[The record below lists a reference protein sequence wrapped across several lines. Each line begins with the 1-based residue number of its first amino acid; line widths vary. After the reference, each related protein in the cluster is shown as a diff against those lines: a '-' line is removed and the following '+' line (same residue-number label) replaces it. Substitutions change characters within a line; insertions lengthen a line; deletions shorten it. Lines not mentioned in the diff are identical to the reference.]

1 MGHERSEKEEEERE
15 KRRKKIAAED
25 DERELKR
32 EEAKLKK
39 RGLKG
44 IPLRQEM
51 MKVNERI
58 VKDRLRKDRE
68 RMDRL
73 MREMNDWPR
82 RMSRREREVDI
93 RRERQEKREKEEA
106 EERER
111 KERKERREKEEKERK
126 ERKEKREK
134 EEKERE
140 ERKEKERQERKEKK
154 DKESEMEVQQ
164 WIDTS
169 GLSTSKL
176 ASRLGKILTEEDDS
190 VASSPKAIGD
200 DDAEMEDVEKGLR
213 QDALSSTLK
222 AGTSRQPSAA
232 LTKDV
237 ASTGTDSQPDFGSFV
252 ATPGASSYDSGRD
265 DVDDDSEDRRSRQRT
280 KSGGEAHTS
289 RNLEVVRNLMTE
301 FLDASDRRREA
312 GEPE

>member
-1 MGHERSEKEEEERE
+1 MGVVR
-15 KRRKKIAAED
+15 
-25 DERELKR
+25 
-32 EEAKLKK
+32 
-39 RGLKG
+39 
-44 IPLRQEM
+44 
-51 MKVNERI
+51 N
-58 VKDRLRKDRE
+58 RLRKDRE

-82 RMSRREREVDI
+82 RLSRKEREAEEE
-93 RRERQEKREKEEA
+93 RERQEKREKEDR
-106 EERER
+106 EEKER
-111 KERKERREKEEKERK
+111 KERKERREKE
-126 ERKEKREK
+126 
-134 EEKERE
+134 
-140 ERKEKERQERKEKK
+140 EKERQERKEKK
-154 DKESEMEVQQ
+154 DKESEMEVNQ
-164 WIDTS
+164 WIETS

-190 VASSPKAIGD
+190 AASSPKAIGD

-312 GEPE
+312 GEPENALESWKEASLILHVEPLEEI

>member
-1 MGHERSEKEEEERE
+1 M
-15 KRRKKIAAED
+15 
-25 DERELKR
+25 L
-32 EEAKLKK
+32 
-39 RGLKG
+39 
-44 IPLRQEM
+44 
-51 MKVNERI
+51 KVNEEI
-58 VKDRLRKDRE
+58 VKNRLRKDRE

-82 RMSRREREVDI
+82 
-93 RRERQEKREKEEA
+93 
-106 EERER
+106 
-111 KERKERREKEEKERK
+111 EKEEKERQQ
-126 ERKEKREK
+126 RKEKREK

-176 ASRLGKILTEEDDS
+176 ASRLGRIHTEEEDS

-232 LTKDV
+232 LLKDV

-289 RNLEVVRNLMTE
+289 RNLEGVRNLMTE
-301 FLDASDRRREA
+301 FLDASDRRRDA
-312 GEPE
+312 GEPENDLEAWKEAALILHVEPSEQISEGEKAKEEGKQEKKEKKKEVSFKEEQKGRRERKREKEEEERKKEDKMRRSRKKEA

>member
-1 MGHERSEKEEEERE
+1 MGE
-15 KRRKKIAAED
+15 
-25 DERELKR
+25 
-32 EEAKLKK
+32 
-39 RGLKG
+39 
-44 IPLRQEM
+44 
-51 MKVNERI
+51 
-58 VKDRLRKDRE
+58 
-68 RMDRL
+68 
-73 MREMNDWPR
+73 
-82 RMSRREREVDI
+82 
-93 RRERQEKREKEEA
+93 RERQEKREKED
-106 EERER
+106 R
-111 KERKERREKEEKERK
+111 EEKERK

-232 LTKDV
+232 LSKDV

-265 DVDDDSEDRRSRQRT
+265 DVDDDIEDRRSRQRT
-280 KSGGEAHTS
+280 KSGGEAYTT

-312 GEPE
+312 GEPENALESWKEASLILHVEPSEEISEGEKDKEEGKKEKKEKKKEVSFKEEQKGRRERKREKEKKDKERKRGERKKKKR

>member
-1 MGHERSEKEEEERE
+1 
-15 KRRKKIAAED
+15 
-25 DERELKR
+25 
-32 EEAKLKK
+32 
-39 RGLKG
+39 
-44 IPLRQEM
+44 
-51 MKVNERI
+51 
-58 VKDRLRKDRE
+58 
-68 RMDRL
+68 
-73 MREMNDWPR
+73 
-82 RMSRREREVDI
+82 
-93 RRERQEKREKEEA
+93 
-106 EERER
+106 
-111 KERKERREKEEKERK
+111 
-126 ERKEKREK
+126 
-134 EEKERE
+134 
-140 ERKEKERQERKEKK
+140 
-154 DKESEMEVQQ
+154 MEVQQ

-190 VASSPKAIGD
+190 AASSPKAIGD

-232 LTKDV
+232 LLKDV

-312 GEPE
+312 GEPENALEAWKEASLINVSNKCILDCVRGSSAVLLEISRRTECNIFDCVSVEI

>member
-1 MGHERSEKEEEERE
+1 
-15 KRRKKIAAED
+15 
-25 DERELKR
+25 
-32 EEAKLKK
+32 
-39 RGLKG
+39 
-44 IPLRQEM
+44 
-51 MKVNERI
+51 
-58 VKDRLRKDRE
+58 
-68 RMDRL
+68 

-82 RMSRREREVDI
+82 RLSRREREAEEE
-93 RRERQEKREKEEA
+93 RERQEKREKEDR
-106 EERER
+106 EEEER

-190 VASSPKAIGD
+190 AASSPKAIGD

-265 DVDDDSEDRRSRQRT
+265 DGDDDSEDRRSRQRT

-289 RNLEVVRNLMTE
+289 RTLEVVRNLMTE

-312 GEPE
+312 GKPENALESWKEASLILHAEEKISEDEEDKEEEK